1 MKAEPAEHSAPRT
14 NRFSRNPGL
23 TLAILTLVLI
33 LLLEG
38 LAQIALFV
46 RDSMVQNAELSPLE
60 KHIEALKKAD
70 GIDAEIMTREM
81 QVLYQDSILFH
92 PGRWYRLPGNFSG
105 QYFQTDALGFRFRPE
120 EANGG
125 DSLIACFGGST
136 QFSIYTRQEGTL
148 PHLMNELNLVPQGW
162 HALNMGVGAYGS
174 SPELEAFR
182 ESIQRYPIREAIFLD
197 GVNEVTRYLE
207 RFMYHPG
214 ETIYDYHQY
223 AYGTALN
230 LAYRNFLRSSANEY
244 ELVPKSTWRPALY
257 WVAVSIVGKIKRLL
271 PAPEPQAS
279 TEAKGGWTN
288 EEYEQAGK
296 TAAAIYLNNIRDIAA
311 IARERGIRVWFV
323 LQPTLFSAKRELT
336 PMELEMRDNNHP
348 FVAAIH
354 EATYRHIREAD
365 KNGLNFIDLSDG
377 WDDLPKGEYFYDWHH
392 VNSEGNKHLARKIAE
407 KVYPPR

>member
-1 MKAEPAEHSAPRT
+1 MMSEPAENSASST

-23 TLAILTLVLI
+23 TLTILTIVLI

-46 RDSMVQNAELSPLE
+46 RDRMVHNTELSPLE

-70 GIDAEIMTREM
+70 GIDPEIMTREM

-92 PGRWYRLPGNFSG
+92 PARWYRLPGNFSG
-105 QYFQTDALGFRFRPE
+105 QYFQTDALGFRFKPE
-120 EANGG
+120 EANRG

-136 QFSIYTRQEGTL
+136 QFSIYTRQEGTIPALLNETNLL
-148 PHLMNELNLVPQGW
+148 PNGW

-182 ESIQRYPIREAIFLD
+182 ESIQRYPIRKAIFLD

-207 RFMYHPG
+207 RFMFHPG

-223 AYGTALN
+223 AYATALN
-230 LAYRNFLRSSANEY
+230 LAYRNYLQSAPGEY
-244 ELVPKSTWRPALY
+244 ELVRKKEWKPALY
-257 WVAVSIVGKIKRLL
+257 WVGISLIGKIRRFL
-271 PAPEPQAS
+271 PAPSANAPQES
-279 TEAKGGWTN
+279 QGGWTQ
-288 EEYEQAGK
+288 EQYEQAGK
-296 TAAAIYLNNIRDIAA
+296 TAAAIYLNNIRDISA
-311 IARERGIRVWFV
+311 IARERGIQVWFV
-323 LQPTLFSAKRELT
+323 LQPTLFTTKRELT